1 MTRDQMKVLI
11 ERLYLIWNTGDL
23 SSIPRSQRRHLD
35 RPCRRSSTGHDTALR
50 RRRRCRRKAGSY
62 GFRARPCP
70 TTNTLDRRH
79 CMMIV

>member
-35 RPCRRSSTGHDTALR
+35 RPCRRSSTGHDTALPNPPS
-50 RRRRCRRKAGSY
+50 ALSQAS
-62 GFRARPCP
+62 RAFSSGCA
-70 TTNTLDRRH
+70 
-79 CMMIV
+79 V